1 MAAKTTIIEVA
12 RAAGVSKSTVSR
24 VLLGGAQVKHETKA
38 LVLETIDRLGY
49 ERNQL
54 ASSLRTDR
62 TRMVMLATPDI
73 TNPFWP
79 EVARGLQDTIE
90 HEEYSMVLANSDW
103 DAAREQRFLRTARRN
118 RFDALAINPAVVS
131 ERELL
136 AHGTPVVILGLRDDM
151 SALDMVGSDSYGGTL
166 QALGHL
172 FELGHRR
179 IGFVKG
185 LHRSGRGHAR
195 QRAYYD
201 FLHSSGLPFDPE
213 LSVEVPFDLEGG
225 QHAAQQLLDRPGR
238 PSGIF
243 AANDVLAIGVIQ
255 TARRLGLDIPRDLS
269 VIGMDD
275 IFAAATAIPPL
286 TTVAKAKYETGV
298 WAGRLLLERLAT
310 DTPIAPRRHVVPC
323 SLVLRGSTAPPGRS
337 ELR

>member
-1 MAAKTTIIEVA
+1 MAAKPTIIEVA
-12 RAAGVSKSTVSR
+12 LAAGVSKSTVSR

-38 LVLETIDRLGY
+38 LVLETIDKLGY
-49 ERNQL
+49 ERNEL

-73 TNPFWP
+73 ANPFWP

-90 HEEYSMVLANSDW
+90 RDDYSMVLANSDW
-103 DAAREQRFLRTARRN
+103 DASREQRFLRTARRN

-131 ERELL
+131 EHELL
-136 AHGTPVVILGLRDDM
+136 AHGTPVVILGLRGDM

-166 QALGHL
+166 QAFSHL
-172 FELGHRR
+172 FQLGHRR

-185 LHRSGRGHAR
+185 THRSGRGQAR

-201 FLHSSGLPFDPE
+201 FLHRSGLPIDPS
-213 LSVEVPFDLEGG
+213 LLFEVPFDLEGG
-225 QHAAQQLLDRPGR
+225 RRAAQQLLQSADRPTA
-238 PSGIF
+238 IF
-243 AANDVLAIGVIQ
+243 ASNDVLAIGVIQ
-255 TARRLGLDIPRDLS
+255 TARGLGLDIPRDLS
-269 VIGMDD
+269 VVGMDD

-298 WAGRLLLERLAT
+298 WAGRFLLERMASS
-310 DTPIAPRRHVVPC
+310 TPIAPRRHVLPC
-323 SLVLRGSTAPPGRS
+323 TLELRGSTAPPGGI
-337 ELR
+337 